1 MTPIRTLAASAV
13 AVLFAGAAQA
23 QAPSATPP
31 LVVYSAGSMVGA
43 LGAMLDRYTAETGR
57 KTELHTG
64 PAGLMLGRIEAG
76 DKVDVFVSANMEH
89 PQTLTAEHKSTA
101 TIVFAR
107 NRICVSARPE
117 VGLTSAN
124 LLDKMLDPKVRI
136 GTSTPKA
143 DPGGDYA
150 WALFDKAGTVRPGAA
165 ETLKAKARQVA
176 GGSIEPPAPK
186 SAAPKA
192 PSTALDSLVKEGIDV
207 TIGYCSGHTTQQDT
221 SVTRVQLPPN
231 LAFPVNYGLTVLTTS
246 GDAARQ
252 EAADRLG
259 FYLMSPQ
266 AQAMMIPYG
275 FIPVANVTAPPAKN

>member
-1 MTPIRTLAASAV
+1 MTPIRTLALSA
-13 AVLFAGAAQA
+13 AVLVAGTAQA
-23 QAPSATPP
+23 QAQAANAPP

-76 DKVDVFVSANMEH
+76 DRVDVFVSANMEH
-89 PQTLTAEHKSTA
+89 PQKLTAEHKSTP

-117 VGLTSAN
+117 VGLTSDN
-124 LLDKMLDPKVRI
+124 LLDKMLDPKIRI

-150 WALFDKAGTVRPGAA
+150 WELFDKAGTVRPGAA

-176 GGSIEPPAPK
+176 GGSIEPRAPK
-186 SAAPKA
+186 NAPPPP
-192 PSTALDSLVKEGIDV
+192 PSTALDSLVKEQIDV
-207 TIGYCSGHTTQQDT
+207 TIGYCSGHTTKQDA
-221 SVTRVQLPPN
+221 SVTRVQLPAN
-231 LAFPVNYGLTVLTTS
+231 LAFPVNYGMTVLTTS
-246 GDAARQ
+246 GDLARQ

-259 FYLMSPQ
+259 LYLMSPD

-275 FIPVANVTAPPAKN
+275 FIPVANVSKN